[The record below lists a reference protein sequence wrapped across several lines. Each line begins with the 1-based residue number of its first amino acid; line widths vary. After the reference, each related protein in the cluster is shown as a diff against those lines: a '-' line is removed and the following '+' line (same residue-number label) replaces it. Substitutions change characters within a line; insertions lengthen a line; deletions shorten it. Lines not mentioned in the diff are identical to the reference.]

1 MSASSE
7 MTRQAVDLRVRVDAA
22 AKLTATATAAAASLG
37 EGLSLHD
44 AAVAVRKVLAD
55 VKDALEVA
63 QRRAQQLDNTITHL
77 SRVLPFL
84 EEGWAQQRALLRHA
98 IDENAQDGLAS
109 WLNYWFAA
117 ASSRRVGAL
126 RRLQSD
132 IALPLGALISDAAVA
147 LAGNDRSLPHKVLQ
161 AYRVLQIGADGVRVG
176 PRQVPDRLVL
186 ADHGPGHYEP
196 DHSVREGLRLLAARL
211 ALHYGLPDQA
221 DAVLEASGQNTAAR
235 LALRS
240 RSARLRGDSDE
251 AESLLGQARDL
262 DPHDLD
268 VSAALI
274 AQARQ
279 RGKADSALDYARAS
293 AGALLSLSD
302 SLSDVEGDIGRLIGP
317 PGELWIALAERARD
331 EGNRDHA
338 LRFVDH
344 ATAIARRDH
353 DDEVA
358 AAAAEQRAD
367 MAASRAERRKAL
379 VSAGQSRT
387 IAGQLERARRDYE
400 VAASGE
406 PDGADD
412 ARVQASARLR
422 WADVV
427 SAIARQRPHRA
438 DTGELAQALSLL
450 EAAQEHVDVTRTESW
465 SYLTESDLRIQL
477 SKVPGTHGR
486 YRHEWGALRAAAQ
499 AVSLR
504 PAWARA
510 WLALADAAMTRHLYW
525 VAEAAAERAC
535 EIQDNVATRASYVR
549 ALINVGR
556 YEDALQQLGNPG
568 DAWRQ
573 CSRGFI
579 ALRQDRAEDA
589 TRHFAG
595 VKIDPTWI
603 WAWHSSICALVS
615 IGDLASARRK
625 SEEFM
630 CAIADRKGERSWLS
644 AAAFDARLHG
654 QLDDAR
660 KHARSLSKVAGPD
673 NGRALHAMGEAQ
685 ILGKNPA
692 GWALLLRAIAQD
704 PRPTS
709 IDAWEREDRPVLAAL
724 AAEQGF
730 TLESLNP
737 PSEIKHPDTRPHL
750 SDPVAELQAAAA
762 ATALSEAAEAARLTE
777 AALQASKGQDSQAA
791 EARSTRNSGGT
802 VPASDRPPLRL
813 RLPTSWFATKTDSG
827 QENRTRLRYLPE
839 LRELLR
845 WAGPEVELSE
855 SDELEPDGYQILAG
869 DTIYAS
875 GHVDPRRRYCRCDTL
890 SLLPEGIRTSPRIDT
905 TGQDACIPS
914 DLLDSGYTLTEL
926 LTRSATEMIA
936 EQYYEVA
943 QKLGPAP
950 PPIPPPPPVY
960 QPLTT
965 DRLAYRRW
973 ELRRRP
979 LGDDQADWIGAERLR
994 QQFISE
1000 AAYFQWANRD
1010 GWHGDDWAD
1019 WFAAERE
1026 ITGSETEPSP
1036 LPGKF
1041 VDECLRRQLDEE
1053 AEYYRW
1059 LNRG

>member
-1 MSASSE
+1 MSAIAE
-7 MTRQAVDLRVRVDAA
+7 MIQQAVDLRVQVVAA
-22 AKLTATATAAAASLG
+22 ELTATAAAVECLG
-37 EGLSLHD
+37 ADLSPHD
-44 AAVAVRKVLAD
+44 AAAMARKVLAD
-55 VKDALEVA
+55 AKDALEVA
-63 QRRAQQLDNTITHL
+63 QRRVQQLDNMITHY

-84 EEGWAQQRALLRHA
+84 EEGWKEQRDRLRHA

-126 RRLQSD
+126 RWLQSD
-132 IALPLGALISDAAVA
+132 VALPLGERMSDAADA
-147 LAGNDRSLPHKVLQ
+147 LAGNDRLPWHKVLE
-161 AYRVLQIGADGVRVG
+161 AYKVLQIGADGVRVG
-176 PRQVPDRLVL
+176 PRQVPDRLVS

-196 DHSVREGLRLLAARL
+196 DHSVREDLRLLAARL
-211 ALHYGLPDQA
+211 ALHYGLPGQA
-221 DAVLEASGQNTAAR
+221 DAVLDAGGQNTAAR

-240 RSARLRGDSDE
+240 RSARLRDASDE

-268 VSAALI
+268 VTVALI

-317 PGELWIALAERARD
+317 PAELWIALAERARD

-338 LRFVDH
+338 LRFLDR
-344 ATAIARRDH
+344 TAEIARRDG
-353 DDEVA
+353 DDEAA

-400 VAASGE
+400 AAASDE
-406 PDGADD
+406 PEGADD

-438 DTGELAQALSLL
+438 GAGELAQALSLL
-450 EAAQEHVDVTRTESW
+450 QAAQKQADVTGTESW

-477 SKVPGTHGR
+477 SKVPDTGGR
-486 YRHEWGALRAAAQ
+486 YEHEWGALRAAVQ
-499 AVSLR
+499 AVSLK

-510 WLALADAAMTRHLYW
+510 WLALADAAMTRHLYR
-525 VAEAAAERAC
+525 VAEAAAERAY
-535 EIQDNVATRASYVR
+535 EIEDNEAMRASYVR
-549 ALINVGR
+549 ALVNVGR
-556 YEDALQQLGNPG
+556 YEDALRQLGDPG

-579 ALRQDRAEDA
+579 ALRRDRAEDA
-589 TRHFAG
+589 VRHFAG

-630 CAIADRKGERSWLS
+630 CAIADREGERSWLS

-654 QLDDAR
+654 QLEDAR
-660 KHARSLSKVAGPD
+660 MHARSLSKVAGPD

-692 GWALLLRAIAQD
+692 GWELLVRAIAQD

-737 PSEIKHPDTRPHL
+737 PPEITHPRSRPHV
-750 SDPVAELQAAAA
+750 SDPVTELRAAAA
-762 ATALSEAAEAARLTE
+762 ATVLPGAAEAARFTE
-777 AALQASKGQDSQAA
+777 AALARKGQDSHVG
-791 EARSTRNSGGT
+791 EVCGT
-802 VPASDRPPLRL
+802 GSSDGSVSASDRPSLRL
-813 RLPTSWFATKTDSG
+813 RLPASWFVANTDSG
-827 QENRTRLRYLPE
+827 NENRPRLRYLPE
-839 LRELLR
+839 LPELLS
-845 WAGPEVELSE
+845 WAGAEVELSG

-869 DTIYAS
+869 DKIYAS
-875 GHVDPRRRYCRCDTL
+875 GHVDPGRRYCPRDTL
-890 SLLPEGIRTSPRIDT
+890 SLLPEGVRTSPRIDT
-905 TGQDACIPS
+905 TDQNARIPS
-914 DLLDSGYTLTEL
+914 DLLDSADTLAAL
-926 LTRSATEMIA
+926 LTRSAAEMIA
-936 EQYYEVA
+936 EQYYDVA
-943 QKLGPAP
+943 QQLGPAP

-979 LGDDQADWIGAERLR
+979 LGDDQADWFGAERLR

-1000 AAYFQWANRD
+1000 AAYFEWVNRRRQTD
-1010 GWHGDDWAD
+1010 GAWGD
-1019 WFAAERE
+1019 WFEAERK
-1026 ITGSETEPSP
+1026 ITGSETQPSP
-1036 LPGKF
+1036 LPGSV
-1041 VDECLRRQLDEE
+1041 VDECLHQQLYEE

-1059 LNRG
+1059 LNRD